1 MFFCVAPAQQPGRP
15 KHATRRFDG
24 LEAGGKMFARMTAE
38 GRLFGFDLGDWSVLL
53 TGLVL
58 TGFISFLI

>member
-1 MFFCVAPAQQPGRP
+1 
-15 KHATRRFDG
+15 
-24 LEAGGKMFARMTAE
+24 MFARMTTD

-58 TGFISFLI
+58 TGFLALLV